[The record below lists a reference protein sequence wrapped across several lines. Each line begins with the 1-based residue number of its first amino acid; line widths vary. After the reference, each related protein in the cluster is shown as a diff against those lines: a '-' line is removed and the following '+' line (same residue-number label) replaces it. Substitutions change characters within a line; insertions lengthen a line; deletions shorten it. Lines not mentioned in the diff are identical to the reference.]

1 MTGEQSAGA
10 KITAEV
16 TSWPGVHAEYG
27 RRGELA
33 FRLGAREIGHI
44 HGDHAVHYSFPKDVW
59 HELRAAGR
67 IVDHPVFPGRVGP
80 AARRIEG
87 EDDVVDAIALLRLN
101 YERIVARHGVA
112 A

>member
-1 MTGEQSAGA
+1 MTTEQSAGA
-10 KITAEV
+10 RITAEA

-27 RRGELA
+27 TRGELS
-33 FRLGAREIGHI
+33 FRVGSREIGHI
-44 HGDHAVHYSFPKDVW
+44 HGDHSVHYSFPKDVW
-59 HELRAAGR
+59 RELRAAGR

-80 AARRIEG
+80 AARRIESQA
-87 EDDVVDAIALLRLN
+87 DIVDGIALLRLN